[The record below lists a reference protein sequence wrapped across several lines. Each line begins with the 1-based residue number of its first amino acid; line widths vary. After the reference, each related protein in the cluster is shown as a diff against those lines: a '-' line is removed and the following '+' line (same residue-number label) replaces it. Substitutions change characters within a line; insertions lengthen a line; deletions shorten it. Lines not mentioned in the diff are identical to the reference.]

1 MTTPPYHHGNLA
13 NHALELALQTLREQG
28 DGAISLR
35 ALARQIGVSGPAM
48 YRHFRDRD
56 SLLAELAVIGFNQLR
71 DRMLV
76 DDRPETLPALQR
88 IGQAYIEFA
97 RAEPN
102 LYRLMFGGSVLP
114 KGEHP
119 ALDQA
124 GREAFQVLEQT
135 LARGQQAG
143 ELIDAPLPQLTAS
156 AWSLVHGFAL
166 LSIDGHLPGPEQ
178 APRLT
183 DAILEIFQKG
193 ARAPSSTQ
201 QQES

>member
-1 MTTPPYHHGNLA
+1 MATPPYHHGNLA
-13 NHALELALQTLREQG
+13 EHALKLALETLREQG
-28 DGAISLR
+28 DAAISLR
-35 ALARQIGVSGPAM
+35 ALARQIGVSGPAL

-71 DRMLV
+71 DRMLA
-76 DDRPETLPALQR
+76 DDHPQSLPALQR
-88 IGQAYIEFA
+88 IGQAYIDFA

-102 LYRLMFGGSVLP
+102 LYRLMFGGCVLP
-114 KGEHP
+114 RGEHP

-124 GREAFQVLEQT
+124 GLEAFQVLEQT

-143 ELIDAPLPQLTAS
+143 ELIDAPLAQLTAS

-178 APRLT
+178 EPRLT
-183 DAILEIFQKG
+183 NAVLEIFQKG
-193 ARAPSSTQ
+193 ARTPSSIPK
-201 QQES
+201 QES

>member
-1 MTTPPYHHGNLA
+1 MMPMGTRRVRTQLGLTL
-13 NHALELALQTLREQG
+13 LETA
-28 DGAISLR
+28 
-35 ALARQIGVSGPAM
+35 VSVVLIAV
-48 YRHFRDRD
+48 
-56 SLLAELAVIGFNQLR
+56 LLSIL
-71 DRMLV
+71 
-76 DDRPETLPALQR
+76 LPALSSARSHSFRERCSLNLQR